1 MASVYTQI
9 SDVIVPDRW
18 VPYVI
23 QRTAELTAF
32 FQSGVIVMDEGF
44 GALASQGG
52 TTIQMPFWDD
62 LSGSSQVLSDSAALD
77 TKKIG
82 AERDACAIHNRGD
95 AWKVNDLAKY
105 LSNDDPAGV
114 IGDLVAGY
122 WARDHEHTAIAA
134 CTGVFAAASMSTN
147 QVDISTQSTPTTDN
161 YLLGPTFIDAK
172 QLLGDNSDK
181 LTAIAMHSASEAQ
194 LRKADL
200 IDFIPDSEGKLSI
213 KYFQG
218 LRVIV
223 DDNCPVDASGTNKV
237 YTTYLFGQGAFAM
250 GVDPTDEPVKGGF
263 GTYQVEFAREALSHN
278 SVMINRRRYILH
290 PRGVKWLGASQA
302 LATGPTDAEI
312 ATGTNWQKVYETKN
326 VRLVRVK
333 HNVA

>member
-1 MASVYTQI
+1 MASVYTAV

-23 QRTAELTAF
+23 QRTPELTAF
-32 FQSGVIVMDEGF
+32 FQSGVIVMDDGF
-44 GALASQGG
+44 GMLASQGG

-62 LSGSSQVLSDSAALD
+62 LAGSSQVLSDTASLD

-114 IGDLVAGY
+114 IGDLVANY
-122 WARDHEHTAIAA
+122 WARDHEHSAIAS
-134 CTGVFAAASMSTN
+134 CTGVFAAANMSGN
-147 QVDISTQSTPTTDN
+147 QVDISTQGTPGVAN
-161 YLLGPTFIDAK
+161 YLLGPSFIDAK
-172 QLLGDNSDK
+172 QLLGDNADK
-181 LTAIAMHSASEAQ
+181 LTAISMHSATEAQ

-200 IDFIPDSEGKLSI
+200 IDFIPDSEGKPTI

-218 LRVIV
+218 LRVVV
-223 DDNCPVDASGTNKV
+223 DDNHPVDSSGAQKV
-237 YTTYLFGQGAFAM
+237 YTSYLFGQGAFAM

-278 SVMINRRRYILH
+278 SIMINRRRYILH
-290 PRGVKWLGASQA
+290 PRGVKWVGGTVAGLS
-302 LATGPTDAEI
+302 PSDAELAI
-312 ATGTNWQKVYETKN
+312 GTNWTRVYQVKN
-326 VRLVRVK
+326 VRLIRVK